1 MSSFVTAILQ
11 FPSKSAL
18 APHRKFVQ
26 VSTVCSVV
34 SGGCWRVG
42 GEEGVALRAWSIPT
56 SFWPLLRRR
65 ECVHP
70 PGKVGSKLHEITVA
84 LDVLLAAP

>member
-1 MSSFVTAILQ
+1 M
-11 FPSKSAL
+11 
-18 APHRKFVQ
+18 
-26 VSTVCSVV
+26 
-34 SGGCWRVG
+34 G